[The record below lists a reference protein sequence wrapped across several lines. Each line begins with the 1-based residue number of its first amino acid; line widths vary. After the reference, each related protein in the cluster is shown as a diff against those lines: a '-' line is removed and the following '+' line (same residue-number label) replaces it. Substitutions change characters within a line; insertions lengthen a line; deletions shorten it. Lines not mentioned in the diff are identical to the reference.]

1 MKHPP
6 GSDLLEFAKDLLPRW
21 HGEEIERH
29 LRDCAACRRE
39 VEDYRT
45 LAERLLSWQ
54 EVEIPDA
61 YVEAQ
66 LRLLDR
72 RLELAGDR
80 REFPLNRFARFSR
93 AHLRE
98 ATIAAMAILSTI
110 AVQGLILN
118 PMALRRDIRT
128 VFEMAPLPLSYPA
141 GGAIPDTMIVLN
153 VHADGSY
160 STSVFEGLYS
170 LDALK
175 AQLAREVNRGEY
187 WTLAV
192 DATEL
197 RSPFNLRFDDL
208 LFFKRKLGI
217 NEFRFWTDDVITR
230 LARRNLTLEELEQI
244 IGAGQPRIEVT
255 PQGIDIESLHQVVLT
270 IGTDGRLTIYGHV
283 LTMAEMHNLLRNYHA
298 LNPEGSLRIQYWA
311 GGIADSV
318 RAEVRALAEGV
329 GIRDLT
335 VVELGA
341 R

>member
-1 MKHPP
+1 MKHPQ
-6 GSDLLEFAKDLLPRW
+6 GSDLLEFARDLLALENRP
-21 HGEEIERH
+21 EIERH
-29 LRDCAACRRE
+29 LRECEVCRCE
-39 VEDYRT
+39 VDGYRA
-45 LAERLLSWQ
+45 LSEQLLSWQ
-54 EVEIPDA
+54 DVEVPGA
-61 YVEAQ
+61 YVDAQ
-66 LRLLDR
+66 LRLLTR
-72 RLELAGDR
+72 RLELAGVR
-80 REFPLNRFARFSR
+80 PSQPLNRFTRFTR

-98 ATIAAMAILSTI
+98 AVIAAMAILSTI

-118 PMALRRDIRT
+118 PMAMRRDIRT
-128 VFEMAPLPLSYPA
+128 VFEMAPLPFSYPSA
-141 GGAIPDTMIVLN
+141 GAIPDTMIVLN

-160 STSVFEGLYS
+160 STSVFEGVYS

-192 DATEL
+192 NTTEL
-197 RSPFNLRFDDL
+197 RSPFNLRLDDL

-217 NEFRFWTDDVITR
+217 NEFRFWTDDIITR
-230 LARRNLTLEELEQI
+230 MARRNLTLEELEQI

-270 IGTDGRLTIYGHV
+270 IGTDGRLTIYGHI

-318 RAEVRALAEGV
+318 RAAVRELAEGV

-341 R
+341 H

>member
-1 MKHPP
+1 MKHPQ
-6 GSDLLEFAKDLLPRW
+6 GSDLLEFARDLLAPERRPD
-21 HGEEIERH
+21 IERH
-29 LRDCAACRRE
+29 LKECDVCRRE
-39 VEDYRT
+39 VDECRA
-45 LAERLLSWQ
+45 LADQLLSWEDV
-54 EVEIPDA
+54 EVPDA
-61 YVEAQ
+61 YVDAQ
-66 LRLLDR
+66 MRLLTR
-72 RLELAGDR
+72 RLELPGALHV
-80 REFPLNRFARFSR
+80 FPLGKFTRFTR

-98 ATIAAMAILSTI
+98 AVIAAMAILSTI

-118 PMALRRDIRT
+118 PMAMRRDIRT
-128 VFEMAPLPLSYPA
+128 VFEMAPLPFSYPSA
-141 GGAIPDTMIVLN
+141 GAIPDTMIVLN

-160 STSVFEGLYS
+160 STSVFEGVYS

-192 DATEL
+192 NTTEL
-197 RSPFNLRFDDL
+197 RSPFNLRLDDL

-244 IGAGQPRIEVT
+244 IGAGQARIEVS

-270 IGTDGRLTIYGHV
+270 IGTDGRLTIYGHI

-311 GGIADSV
+311 GGIADSIRAAV
-318 RAEVRALAEGV
+318 RELAEGV

-341 R
+341 H